1 MFPYQDGKYFDL
13 LYQAVQDCYPSVD
26 KPSAKDILRELILSP
41 KSDCIEI
48 NGTTYCKADI
58 VQSLK
63 RKLNNENEPK
73 PFDERYHD
81 LMEAALKT
89 IKHMNDGYI
98 TEDDYTERNNFLS
111 FINKKDIYYWN
122 GNFKLAI
129 VCSPAWSKEQCK
141 LYSEEDL
148 T

>member
-1 MFPYQDGKYFDL
+1 MKIIKEKDAEKFNYADTSSVLEYGIALNEKNMDFCTNKITGRYPMEGYCSNL
-13 LYQAVQDCYPSVD
+13 EVEELCYILEGEPID
-26 KPSAKDILRELILSP
+26 FKKGDII
-41 KSDCIEI
+41 
-48 NGTTYCKADI
+48 
-58 VQSLK
+58 
-63 RKLNNENEPK
+63 
-73 PFDERYHD
+73 
-81 LMEAALKT
+81 
-89 IKHMNDGYI
+89 
-98 TEDDYTERNNFLS
+98 